1 MKIKKVCKW
10 ILIAFLA
17 AILVSAGSIW
27 FLWGNE
33 IRSLISMKELS
44 PRNDE
49 HLDGAVYE
57 MKIAGD
63 YYFDEYLEQGGATN
77 DKDLIQ
83 FITDKITKGL
93 IPMSIEESDIA
104 CSSFTAAAK
113 DGDRLFGRNYDF
125 SQTNTCLVLTGPGD
139 GRHASISTVDL
150 QFLGIDEK
158 KGVNS
163 LMDRIKCL
171 AAAYAPLDGINDAGV
186 SCGIYMTYQGKGD
199 DAIGTDQNTDKPDL
213 TSTTML
219 RMVLDYADS
228 VDEAVEM
235 IQKYDLHDSAGTSY
249 HYMIADSTGKS
260 AILEWIGDK
269 DATDS
274 DGSKRELVITYNDTD
289 TAMNTPD
296 YQCVTNFI
304 VEPGYYDDEKDMKG
318 LDRYK
323 RIHSRLKEA
332 GGVLE
337 DEEAAMDILAE
348 VGRRNWKN
356 DDKNGCTV
364 HSAVYNLTDKSVLW
378 VGNEHFGEEAYTFK
392 YSLEK

>member
-1 MKIKKVCKW
+1 MKIKKICKW
-10 ILIAFLA
+10 ILFSLLAIVLA
-17 AILVSAGSIW
+17 AAGSIW

-33 IRSLISMKELS
+33 IRSLFSMKELS
-44 PRNDE
+44 ARNDG

-57 MKIAGD
+57 MKIEGD
-63 YYFDEYLEQGGATN
+63 YYFDEYLAQGGATN
-77 DKDLIQ
+77 DKDLIS
-83 FITDKITKGL
+83 FITGKITKGL
-93 IPMSIEESDIA
+93 IPLTIEENDIA
-104 CSSFTAAAK
+104 CSSFTAATK

-125 SQTNTCLVLTGPGD
+125 SQTNTCLVLTNPDGD
-139 GRHASISTVDL
+139 RHASISTVDL

-158 KGVNS
+158 KGVSS

-249 HYMIADSTGKS
+249 HYMIADATGKS

-304 VEPGYYDDEKDMKG
+304 VEPDYYDDEKDMKG
-318 LDRYK
+318 LDRYE
-323 RIHSRLKEA
+323 RIHSRLKES

-337 DEEAAMDILAE
+337 NEEAAMDILAE
-348 VGRRNWKN
+348 VGRRSWKN

-378 VGNEHFGEEAYTFK
+378 VGNEHFGEEAYTFE
-392 YSLEK
+392 YSLGK

>member
-104 CSSFTAAAK
+104 CSSFTAASK

-125 SQTNTCLVLTGPGD
+125 SQTNTCLVLTNPGGD
-139 GRHASISTVDL
+139 RHASISTVDL

>member
-10 ILIAFLA
+10 ILLSLLA
-17 AILVSAGSIW
+17 AILAAMGIIW

-33 IRSLISMKELS
+33 IRTLVSMKELS
-44 PRNDE
+44 AHNDE

-57 MKIAGD
+57 MKVAGD
-63 YYFDEYLEQGGATN
+63 YYFDEYLEQGGAVN

-125 SQTNTCLVLTGPGD
+125 SQTNTCLVLTDPGD